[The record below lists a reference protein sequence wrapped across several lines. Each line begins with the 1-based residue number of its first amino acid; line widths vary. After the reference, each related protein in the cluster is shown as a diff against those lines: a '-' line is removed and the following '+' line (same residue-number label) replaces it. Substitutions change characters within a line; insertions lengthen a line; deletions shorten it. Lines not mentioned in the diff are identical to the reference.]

1 MQVRQQHSQ
10 GEVMMKMGIPPETA
24 EMADRLAIIDVLLLH
39 SRSLDR
45 LDGSALQSCYWPEA
59 EVDYGSYKGP
69 AHPFA
74 SLVVD
79 ALGSAY
85 ELTRHSI
92 SNTLV
97 SLNGTSARCESYVNA
112 DHLLPGGGQE
122 MSFAGRYLD
131 LLEKRDGQWRM
142 LHRQVVMDWSRT
154 RDIEDERNS
163 EAFLPLAKGSHDA
176 QDPLHAFLSAGGE
189 S

>member
-1 MQVRQQHSQ
+1 
-10 GEVMMKMGIPPETA
+10 MKDIGLPPQA
-24 EMADRLAIIDVLLLH
+24 EDLADRLAISDLLYLH
-39 SRSLDR
+39 CRGLDR
-45 LDGSALQSCYWPEA
+45 LDSAALKHCYWPEA

-69 AHPFA
+69 AQAFA
-74 SLVVD
+74 ELVVA
-79 ALGSAY
+79 ALGDAY

-92 SNTLV
+92 GNTMI
-97 SLNGTSARCESYVNA
+97 SLTDSMARCESYVNA

-154 RDIEDERNS
+154 KDIADERNS
-163 EAFLPLAKGSHDA
+163 DAFVQLAKGTHDDR
-176 QDPLHAFLSAGGE
+176 DPLHEFLSHGGTA
-189 S
+189 